1 MRALLFLFCFSFQM
15 ACAQHDSTMKH
26 TTSLETYKKRRT
38 TYNTIGWA
46 TLGTGIV
53 LAGYS
58 IYNHVYINGSNG
70 HWDLESLFYVGE
82 GLAIASVPFFILAGI
97 NKRKARLVLKGERLT
112 SSIMFQRPYYPAISL
127 QLHW

>member
-1 MRALLFLFCFSFQM
+1 
-15 ACAQHDSTMKH
+15 
-26 TTSLETYKKRRT
+26 
-38 TYNTIGWA
+38 
-46 TLGTGIV
+46 V